1 MPNPN
6 HNDLLEEKNDQEH
19 FMKEHDMVFSRSK
32 DGTIT
37 GGGFVLE
44 SMLLKNITEYGEHPD
59 DDEDNMIG
67 GDNTHKNMNTMAVPF
82 GLFYKQ
88 EKNLHKNQHKNFNNS
103 PAVDV
108 NNDNEISDDL
118 YNELLKKVNA
128 NDNSYEKSKKNNKS
142 EKKKSRK
149 NSNQLNHKKTAKSIH
164 TYR

>member
-1 MPNPN
+1 
-6 HNDLLEEKNDQEH
+6 
-19 FMKEHDMVFSRSK
+19 
-32 DGTIT
+32 
-37 GGGFVLE
+37 
-44 SMLLKNITEYGEHPD
+44 
-59 DDEDNMIG
+59 
-67 GDNTHKNMNTMAVPF
+67 MNTMAVPF

-118 YNELLKKVNA
+118 YNELLKKVDA
-128 NDNSYEKSKKNNKS
+128 NDNGYEKSKKNNKS

-164 TYR
+164 THR